1 MHKLHNDIVR
11 RLPLQEIQA
20 FVEVA
25 IAGSFSAGAERLNLS
40 HSSLSRKV
48 AHLEGRLG
56 VRLFDRKAHGVQLT
70 LEGAAHFLRFRD
82 GLDVIES
89 AMRDMPSNEPGV
101 VRISLLQSFA
111 VQWLFPRHRTLTNRT
126 GGIMVRYLLDRR
138 TTDFSDGT
146 DLAVRFGTGEW
157 TGARAI
163 DLGEENV
170 RPMAVPDIADLL
182 GEDADPE
189 ALLDYPLIHLGTET
203 AWRAWFDAHGVTY
216 RLRPFDH
223 VFEEQPIVAA
233 AVAHGLGIGL
243 SRPASRDLV
252 DGVHLAHVAR
262 RAVPLS
268 SRYFLVRDGSR
279 PIRAAARIY
288 AKALLEEA
296 GTDAARIAAFLG

>member
-1 MHKLHNDIVR
+1 VQKTHSGTVR
-11 RLPLQEIQA
+11 RLPLEEIQA

-25 IAGSFSAGAERLNLS
+25 MAGSFSAGADRLSLS

-48 AHLEGRLG
+48 AHLESRLG

-70 LEGAAHFLRFRD
+70 LDGAAHFLRFRD
-82 GLDVIES
+82 GLDLIGS
-89 AMRDMPSNEPGV
+89 AMRDTPTNEPGV

-111 VQWLFPRHRTLTNRT
+111 VQWLFPRHRRLTERT

-138 TTDFSDGT
+138 TTDFADGT
-146 DLAVRFGTGEW
+146 DLAVRFGMGNW
-157 TGARAI
+157 SGIRAI

-170 RPMAVPDIADLL
+170 RPMAVPDIAGVL
-182 GEDADPE
+182 GEDPDPS
-189 ALLDYPLIHLGTET
+189 ALLDYPLVHLGTET

-233 AVAHGLGIGL
+233 AVANGLGIGL

-252 DGVHLAHVAR
+252 DGVRLAHVAR
-262 RAVPLS
+262 RSVPLQ
-268 SRYFLVRDGSR
+268 SRYHLVRDASR
-279 PIRAAARIY
+279 PLRSAARAY
-288 AKALLEEA
+288 AEALLIEA
-296 GTDAARIAAFLG
+296 GAEAPRIHAFLS